1 MRNMLTR
8 LWADDAGFIVSTE
21 LMITATLLV
30 IGFTVG
36 QATLRDAV
44 ISELADLSAAIND
57 VNQSYSYSTVTGHT
71 SSVAGT
77 YFQDAD
83 DFCDTFNSTE
93 GEQGNA
99 GSGACISLNGVA
111 TGVATAG

>member
-1 MRNMLTR
+1 MRNLFTR

-21 LMITATLLV
+21 LMIAATLLV
-30 IGFTVG
+30 IGITVG

-77 YFQDAD
+77 FFQDAA
-83 DFCDTFNSTE
+83 DFCDGTGANE
-93 GEQGNA
+93 GVQGTA
-99 GSGACISLNGVA
+99 GSGACISLNGVVTDA
-111 TGVATAG
+111 AAAG